1 MGTRLYR
8 ALLAGLCTLLLCLSL
23 SGCGQPVTTGTAG
36 ASGRNLEGRT
46 INVVATIGMIG
57 DLVQNIGGERV
68 AVTSLMGPG
77 VDPHLYKASA
87 GDVQK
92 LERADVLFYNGL
104 ELEGRM
110 TDIFVKLAASRPT
123 VAVSDGVPRERLR
136 EPPEFEGKYD
146 PHIWFD
152 VTLWKYAAQRVADEL
167 ARIDPSSADLY
178 KRNLAAYSQQLDELH
193 SYVKAQI
200 ATVPERSRVLITA
213 HDAFGYFGAQYGVE
227 VRGLQ
232 GTSTATEAGAADV
245 QALAEFI
252 AERGIKAIFVES
264 SVPESTI
271 KAVQAAVEARGKQVA
286 IGGQLFSDAMG
297 QAGTPEGTYV
307 GMVRHNVD
315 TIVKALK

>member
-1 MGTRLYR
+1 MSTKRIRNAMLPLLT
-8 ALLAGLCTLLLCLSL
+8 ALAGMLLGS
-23 SGCGQPVTTGTAG
+23 CGQPVAQGAG
-36 ASGRNLEGRT
+36 GPQRDLSGRK
-46 INVVATIGMIG
+46 INVVTTVGMIS
-57 DLVQNIGGERV
+57 DLVQNIGDERV
-68 AVTSLMGPG
+68 EVTSLMGPG

-92 LERADVLFYNGL
+92 LERADVVFYNGL

-123 VAVSDGVPRERLR
+123 AAVSEAVPRERLR
-136 EPPEFEGKYD
+136 EPPEFEGKFD

-167 ARIDPSSADLY
+167 ARIDPASAGAY
-178 KRNLAAYSQQLDELH
+178 RANLQRYNVELDKLH
-193 SYVKAQI
+193 AYVKAQVETI
-200 ATVPERSRVLITA
+200 PQAQRVLITA
-213 HDAFGYFGAQYGVE
+213 HDAFGYFGAQYGME

-245 QALAEFI
+245 QALADFI

-264 SVPESTI
+264 SVPQATI
-271 KAVQAAVEARGKQVA
+271 EAVQAAVGARGKEVA
-286 IGGQLFSDAMG
+286 IGGQLFADAMG
-297 QAGTPEGTYV
+297 EAGTPEGTYL

-315 TIVKALK
+315 TIAGALK